1 MQPENAQSRGV
12 SAQSTADEIS
22 VELSSRRTGM
32 SFQRTRLSADRTLMS
47 VTRTSL
53 ALIGFGF
60 TIYQVFQKLH
70 DLNVLKSAGAARHFA
85 ELLVLLGNVMLVLG
99 IVYHVR
105 FMRTLRRERDQ
116 LLADGLIHGESG
128 YPPALSLI
136 IALIL
141 LGLGILAI
149 LSMLFDLNLLG

>member
-116 LLADGLIHGESG
+116 LRPKLARLRPKHRAHPLETTS
-128 YPPALSLI
+128 AWLSSASPQLRNW
-136 IALIL
+136 
-141 LGLGILAI
+141 GC
-149 LSMLFDLNLLG
+149 SRR